1 MKFKFALGIVI
12 TMIFSV
18 IITIDVLYMP
28 LKLALESSGN
38 FLEPPTPPTQS
49 ENFNFFAKLLLIE
62 IVPPIILTV
71 INIIITKSI
80 GKESI
85 EMQTRFVISS
95 FVVFWATPILI
106 VILGRKVSE
115 ILQI

>member
-1 MKFKFALGIVI
+1 MATTLSI
-12 TMIFSV
+12 
-18 IITIDVLYMP
+18 MP
-28 LKLALESSGN
+28 FGGVR
-38 FLEPPTPPTQS
+38 
-49 ENFNFFAKLLLIE
+49 ENGKNMYAVTVGEDINFFAKLLLIE

-95 FVVFWATPILI
+95 FVAFWATPILI

-115 ILQI
+115 ILQQKLNAKLNHL

>member
-28 LKLALESSGN
+28 IKLAFESSGN
-38 FLEPPTPPTQS
+38 FLEPSTPPTQA
-49 ENFNFFAKLLLIE
+49 ENFNSFAKLLLIE

-80 GKESI
+80 GEEST

-95 FVVFWATPILI
+95 FVAFWATPLLF
-106 VILGRKVSE
+106 VVLGQKVSE